1 MNNQGEIAMKNLK
14 KVVFPILSLV
24 LLVGILTGCGQSG
37 KTSQAVTSEGS
48 GEFKEIKI
56 GATVGP
62 YSDMVSKAIKPILE
76 QKGYKVE
83 VIEFSDY
90 IQPNIALGN
99 GSLNANLYQ
108 HKIYMET
115 FAKDNNLELSDVLP
129 VPTVP
134 MGIYSN
140 KYQSIDE
147 VKEGSSVAIPNDPTN
162 LARALLILQ
171 DVGLI
176 KFDQNAN
183 PLTVSEK
190 DIIENPKKLVF
201 QPIEAAQLPRSL
213 ESTDLSAINGNF
225 ALAAGLN
232 LQDALQLEN
241 IPADYLN
248 LVVVNTKDLE
258 AAYTK
263 DIQEAVESAEFEKV
277 IDKQFQGYSK
287 PDWMKN
293 R

>member
-1 MNNQGEIAMKNLK
+1 MKKLK
-14 KVVFPILSLV
+14 KAIFPILSFV
-24 LLVGILTGCGQSG
+24 LLIGILTGCGQNSG
-37 KTSQAVTSEGS
+37 NSQAVA
-48 GEFKEIKI
+48 GENPEEIKELKI

-62 YSDMVSKAIKPILE
+62 YSDMVSNAIKPILE

-108 HKIYMET
+108 HKIYMEQ
-115 FAKDNNLELSDVLP
+115 FAKDNDLDLSVLLP
-129 VPTVP
+129 IPTVP

-140 KYQSIDE
+140 KYQSIYE

-190 DIIENPKKLVF
+190 DIIDNPKNLVF

-225 ALAAGLN
+225 ALAAGLS
-232 LQDALQLEN
+232 LQAALQLEN

-248 LVVVNTKDLE
+248 NVVVNTKDLE
-258 AAYTK
+258 TAFAK
-263 DIQEAVESAEFEKV
+263 DIREAVESAEFEKV
-277 IDKQFQGYSK
+277 IDEQFQGYSK

>member
-1 MNNQGEIAMKNLK
+1 MKKFNK
-14 KVVFPILSLV
+14 QVVLPLLALV
-24 LLVGILTGCGQSG
+24 LLLGILSACGSSG
-37 KTSQAVTSEGS
+37 AENKAVN
-48 GEFKEIKI
+48 GEKAEDSKELKI

-83 VIEFSDY
+83 VVEFSDY

-115 FAKDNNLELSDVLP
+115 FAKDNQLDLSEVLP

-140 KYQSIDE
+140 KYKTLDE
-147 VKEGSSVAIPNDPTN
+147 VKEGSTVAIPNDPTN

-176 KFDQNAN
+176 KFDENAN
-183 PLTVSEK
+183 ALTVSEK
-190 DIIENPKKLVF
+190 DIIENPKNLVF
-201 QPIEAAQLPRSL
+201 HPIEAAQLPRSL

-225 ALAAGLN
+225 ALAAGLR

-248 LVVVNTKDLE
+248 LIVVNTKDLE
-258 AAYTK
+258 APFVK
-263 DIQEAVESAEFEKV
+263 DIREAVESAQFEKV
-277 IDKQFQGYSK
+277 IDEQFQGYSK

>member
-1 MNNQGEIAMKNLK
+1 MMKNFNK
-14 KVVFPILSLV
+14 QVVLPLLALV
-24 LLVGILTGCGQSG
+24 LLLSILSACGSSG
-37 KTSQAVTSEGS
+37 AENKAVS
-48 GEFKEIKI
+48 GEKAEDSKELKI

-83 VIEFSDY
+83 VVEFSDY

-115 FAKDNNLELSDVLP
+115 FAKDNQLDLSEVLP

-140 KYQSIDE
+140 KYKTLDE
-147 VKEGSSVAIPNDPTN
+147 VKEGSTVAIPNDPTN

-176 KFDQNAN
+176 KFDENAN
-183 PLTVSEK
+183 ALTVSEK
-190 DIIENPKKLVF
+190 DIIENPKNLVF
-201 QPIEAAQLPRSL
+201 HPIEAAQLPRSL

-225 ALAAGLN
+225 ALAAGLR

-258 AAYTK
+258 APFVK
-263 DIQEAVESAEFEKV
+263 DIREAVESAQFEKV
-277 IDKQFQGYSK
+277 IDEQFQGYSK
-287 PDWMKN
+287 PDWMKKQ
-293 R
+293 

>member
-1 MNNQGEIAMKNLK
+1 MNGGLMMKKFNK
-14 KVVFPILSLV
+14 QVVLPLLALV
-24 LLVGILTGCGQSG
+24 LLLGILSACGSSG
-37 KTSQAVTSEGS
+37 AENKAVN
-48 GEFKEIKI
+48 GEKAEDSKELKI

-83 VIEFSDY
+83 VVEFSDY

-115 FAKDNNLELSDVLP
+115 FAKDNQLDLSEVLP

-140 KYQSIDE
+140 KYKTLDE
-147 VKEGSSVAIPNDPTN
+147 VKEGSTVAIPNDPTN

-176 KFDQNAN
+176 KFDENAN
-183 PLTVSEK
+183 ALTVSEK
-190 DIIENPKKLVF
+190 DIIENPKNLVF
-201 QPIEAAQLPRSL
+201 HPIEAAQLPRSL

-225 ALAAGLN
+225 ALAAGLR

-248 LVVVNTKDLE
+248 LIVVNTKDLE
-258 AAYTK
+258 APFVK
-263 DIQEAVESAEFEKV
+263 DIREAVESAQFEKV
-277 IDKQFQGYSK
+277 IDEQFQGYSK